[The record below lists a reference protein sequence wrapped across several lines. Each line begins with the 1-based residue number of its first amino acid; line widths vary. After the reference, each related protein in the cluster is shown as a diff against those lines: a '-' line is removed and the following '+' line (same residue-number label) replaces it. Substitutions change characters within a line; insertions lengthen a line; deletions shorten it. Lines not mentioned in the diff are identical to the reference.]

1 MSIADLE
8 SILELADN
16 IDFNEADTRFHL
28 IDELF
33 IRVLGWPRSQ
43 FKLEVSTING
53 YSDYHLL
60 RPDGK
65 IALIIEAKRSG
76 ISFDLPANF
85 NQGKKFRAVKVRA
98 LLSCKSLSEA
108 LIQAQRYCSDEG
120 CEYGAIANGRQIVI
134 FKAFEKGKPWKEL
147 TAMVISDLSWMKEEY
162 NKALSLLG
170 YTSVVQKYSL
180 RHAFEN
186 SHPDGREV
194 FFPKERIS
202 SFNQI
207 VNANTLAGVLRPI
220 VNKYF
225 GPIDVADREFVD
237 KCYVNKRAYDEGLQ
251 GIRNLIR
258 DSVSPF
264 MENYR
269 ISETEDSEN
278 GGAFASRLARNVRSS
293 SVSNVMVLFGSKGAG
308 KSTFIRKV
316 LLHNPPQYLK
326 KHSFPVIVDLLSAPK
341 EATAIRERLWE
352 DLIGKLDCDNK
363 LLADREDLLDLFSD
377 KYEVALKQD
386 LKGLPQE
393 SESYIKTLNNLIGAW
408 KADLRYVA
416 KRLVAWHRRNHRGV
430 IVAVDNTDQLE
441 NELQDYA
448 FSLASEISNDLQ
460 CVVLLTMREERFY
473 ASKIRGMLDAYQ
485 VNSFHI
491 SSPAP
496 QNVFRRRVEYVL
508 DLIKQGKV
516 DLDAQDLADVDKFF
530 NVFRSDFGR
539 HPVSPL
545 NQFISASAH
554 GNIRLALELFGD
566 LILSGYTNASEMIS
580 AVPTWKIQIHQV
592 IRPILT
598 PTRLFYD
605 EKISKIPNMFQ
616 IRFPEGG
623 SHFTGLRILKRLSL
637 RQDPGAPAYQPLG
650 EIRSYFSE
658 IFGSDEDFKVWLDR
672 LLASNIV
679 EASTRQDYFSEDI
692 DQVRITSFGQFI
704 LSDLYKYFTYVELA
718 STDCGVRSES
728 VCNDLVSLSN
738 KEYYLLGEGRRYE
751 RVERRVD
758 KADVFIKYLEEEE
771 SREVD
776 FYSLSNDY
784 RLVPDLQ
791 EAWEREKI
799 QVLQSAKRNK

>member
-1 MSIADLE
+1 MGLAAIEEILAKADGV
-8 SILELADN
+8 
-16 IDFNEADTRFHL
+16 DFNEADTRFHL

-33 IRVLGWPRSQ
+33 IRVLGWPKSQ

-65 IALIIEAKRSG
+65 LALIVEAKRSG
-76 ISFDLPANF
+76 IAFDLPANF
-85 NQGKKFRAVKVRA
+85 NQGKKFRSVKVRS
-98 LLSCKSLSEA
+98 LLSCQNLKEA
-108 LIQAQRYCSDEG
+108 LMQAQRYCSDEG

-147 TAMVISDLSWMKEEY
+147 TAIVISDISWVKEDL
-162 NKALSLLG
+162 NGALSLLG
-170 YTSVVQKYSL
+170 YTSVVEKYSL

-186 SHPDGREV
+186 NHPDSREV
-194 FFPKERIS
+194 FFPKERIP

-207 VNANTLAGVLRPI
+207 INSNVLAGVLRPI
-220 VNKYF
+220 VSKYF
-225 GPIDVADREFVD
+225 GPIDITDREFVD
-237 KCYVNKRAYDEGLQ
+237 RCYVNKRAYDEGLL
-251 GIRNLIR
+251 GIRTLIR

-264 MENYR
+264 MENYG
-269 ISETEDSEN
+269 INETEDSDN
-278 GGAFASRLARNVRSS
+278 GGAFANRLARNVRSPS
-293 SVSNVMVLFGSKGAG
+293 ASNVMVLFGSKGAG

-316 LLHNPPQYLK
+316 LLHKPPQFLK

-352 DLIGKLDCDNK
+352 DLIEKLDCENK
-363 LLADREDLLDLFSD
+363 LTADRDDLLDLFSD
-377 KYEVALKQD
+377 KFEIALKQD
-386 LKGLPQE
+386 LKGLPKD
-393 SESYIKTLNNLIGAW
+393 SESYIQTLNKLISSW
-408 KADLRYVA
+408 RSDLRYVA
-416 KRLVAWHRRNHRGV
+416 KRLVEWHRRNHRGV

-448 FSLASEISNDLQ
+448 FSLASEISSDLQ
-460 CVVLLTMREERFY
+460 CIVLLTMREERFY

-485 VNSFHI
+485 VSSFHI

-508 DLIKQGKV
+508 NLIRQNKIGLDKQDKASV
-516 DLDAQDLADVDKFF
+516 EKFF
-530 NVFRSDFGR
+530 NIFKSDFGR
-539 HPVSPL
+539 NPASPL

-566 LILSGYTNASEMIS
+566 LVLSGYTNASEMIGTRN
-580 AVPTWKIQIHQV
+580 TWKIQIHQV

-616 IRFPEGG
+616 IRSPEGG
-623 SHFTGLRILKRLSL
+623 SHFTGLRILKRLAL

-650 EIRSYFSE
+650 EVRSFFAE
-658 IFGSDEDFKVWLDR
+658 IFGNDEDFKYWLDR

-692 DQVRITSFGQFI
+692 DQIRITSFGQFI

-718 STDCGVRSES
+718 STDCGIRNES
-728 VCNDLVSLSN
+728 VCNELVTLSN
-738 KEYYLLGEGRRYE
+738 NEFSLLGEGRRYE
-751 RVERRVD
+751 RVERRVS
-758 KADVFIKYLEEEE
+758 KADAFIAYLAEEEN
-771 SREVD
+771 REVD
-776 FYSLSNDY
+776 FYSLGNDY
-784 RLVPDLQ
+784 RLIPALA
-791 EAWEREKI
+791 EAWSQEKK
-799 QVLQSAKRNK
+799 QVLQSARRNK